1 MSLLGVSPVLAVAA
15 WGAVPRP
22 RRKPGFGNGNTLPI
36 VVLDAGHGG
45 RDPGAIGLH
54 GTYEK
59 VVTLDIVQ
67 EMADRLD
74 GVARVTLTR
83 DQDRFLALPERVARA
98 RQIQANLFI
107 SIHADSAP
115 DPAAQGL
122 SVYTL
127 SDTASDAFADKL
139 AAGENIVDQRYGAD
153 VKGNEAVADILYDLT
168 ARQTVGASRFAKNEL
183 IAGVRRDIR
192 LLDQPKRAANFAVL
206 RAPDVPS
213 LLIETGF
220 LSNPADEAILSDDRQ
235 RRKIAAVLAREV
247 GRLLK
252 NPLFDD

>member
-1 MSLLGVSPVLAVAA
+1 MPL
-15 WGAVPRP
+15 P
-22 RRKPGFGNGNTLPI
+22 RRKPRFTASDARPVL
-36 VVLDAGHGG
+36 VLDAGHGG
-45 RDPGAIGLH
+45 RDPGAIGVN
-54 GTYEK
+54 GTHEK
-59 VVTLDIVQ
+59 IVTLDIVQ

-83 DQDRFLALPERVARA
+83 NDDHFLPLPERVARA
-98 RQIQANLFI
+98 RQIQANLFV

-115 DPAAQGL
+115 DPGARGL

-153 VKGNEAVADILYDLT
+153 VTGNAAVADILYDLA
-168 ARQTVGASRFAKNEL
+168 ARQTVGASRFAKDAL
-183 IAGVRRDIR
+183 IAGVRGDMR
-192 LLDQPKRAANFAVL
+192 LLEQPKRSASFAVL

-213 LLIETGF
+213 LLVETGF
-220 LSNPADEAILSDDRQ
+220 LSNPADEAILSDQRQ
-235 RRKIAAVLAREV
+235 RRKIADVLAREV
-247 GRLLK
+247 GRLLA